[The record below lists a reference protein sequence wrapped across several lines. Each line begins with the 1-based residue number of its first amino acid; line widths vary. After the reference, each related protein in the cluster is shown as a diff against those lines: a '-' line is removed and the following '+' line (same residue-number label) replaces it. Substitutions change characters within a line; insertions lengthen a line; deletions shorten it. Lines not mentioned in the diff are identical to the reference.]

1 MTRVQRRWKWGVSG
15 LLSFL
20 ISLSV
25 LAQGPAPQATPVT
38 PPSSQ
43 ALPADLVLAAPLP
56 RDPAVRVGRLE
67 NGLSYYI
74 RQNGR
79 PAQRVSLRLA
89 VNAGSL
95 QEADDQR
102 GLAHFLEHMAFNGTE
117 NFKPGELVAFLE
129 SIGARFGPHVNAST
143 SFDETIYML
152 DVPTDREGYVDRGL
166 LALRD
171 FAAGVQLLPAEVD
184 RERGVVLEEWRGRL
198 GASARITDQ
207 QIPLIFRGSRY
218 ADRLPIGTPEIIQT
232 APRERLAAF
241 YREHYRPDQMAVVVV
256 GDLAPDAAE
265 SMIRA
270 RFSGIPA
277 RATPVAPLN
286 RAVPGHVEPLV
297 SVVTDPEAQ
306 SWTVTL
312 GIKGTPAEQ
321 RTVADYRASLVRQM
335 LERMM
340 NPRLRELSQRPDAPF
355 LGAQAGIDTIGRSL
369 QLFDLSA
376 AVPERGQ
383 VAGLEALVTE
393 ARRVQRHGFSEAEL
407 DRARRELLAAY
418 DRAYNERATS
428 ESPSFAREYVSHF
441 LEGEPMPGI
450 EFEHRLATAYV
461 PTITVAEVVAAATSL
476 LSAENRVVLAVAPR
490 KADQP
495 PATREALLAAV
506 ARAEV
511 ADVGPW
517 RDDTS
522 GRTLVSTPPTPSRVT
537 GQRTLPAIGVTVL
550 TLSNGAEVWLKPTDY
565 KADQVLFGAQALG
578 GTSLADEADFFSADL
593 ASALVSVGGMGGFS
607 PVDLGKMLAGRIASA
622 SPQLGTY
629 THEVGGASTPRD
641 LEVALQLN
649 YLAFTAPNLTPE
661 AFDLLKRRLGAV
673 LDNQAQNPRAVFGE
687 RVSLVNQSQH
697 YSARMLSVAD
707 LPKLKLETMQAYYRA
722 RYSNAADFTFFLV
735 GAFDTAAVTP
745 LIERWIGG
753 LPSTGTRTARFRDT
767 GVRFPDTPVREQ
779 VRKGRE
785 PASQTVISL
794 FADPGQDEFELHRLR
809 ASTSVL
815 SLRLRELLREQL
827 GGTYGVSVAF
837 DSAAPMK
844 GYGSVVVKFGSAPD
858 RVDTLT
864 RAGVDE
870 VARLVNEGPSA
881 EDVAKVKEMEKR
893 DLETNARQNAYWMG
907 SLQTV
912 LLYGWEPESIARRPQ
927 RAEQLTPAVL
937 HEMFRKY
944 FTTDRVTVVSLMPE
958 A

>member
-1 MTRVQRRWKWGVSG
+1 MLSL
-15 LLSFL
+15 LLSV
-20 ISLSV
+20 SV
-25 LAQGPAPQATPVT
+25 VAQSTAPQSAQT
-38 PPSSQ
+38 PPPQSAPS
-43 ALPADLVLAAPLP
+43 AELSLAAPLP
-56 RDPAVRVGRLE
+56 RDPAVRIGRLD
-67 NGLSYYI
+67 NGLTYYI

-89 VNAGSL
+89 VNVGSL

-102 GLAHFLEHMAFNGTE
+102 GLAHFLEHMAFNGTD

-152 DVPTDREGYVDRGL
+152 DVPTDRPGYVDRGL

-198 GASARITDQ
+198 GASSRITDQ
-207 QIPLIFRGSRY
+207 QLPLIFRGSRY

-232 APRERLAAF
+232 APRDRIAAF

-256 GDLAPDAAE
+256 GDLTPDAAE

-270 RFSGIPA
+270 RFSGIQA
-277 RATPVAPLN
+277 RTTPVASLN
-286 RAVPGHVEPLV
+286 RTVPGHAEPLV

-312 GIKGTPAEQ
+312 GIKGRPAEQ
-321 RTVADYRASLVRQM
+321 RTVGDYRASLVRQM
-335 LERMM
+335 LEQMI
-340 NPRLRELSQRPDAPF
+340 NPRLRELSQRPNAPF

-376 AVPERGQ
+376 AVPEQGQ

-393 ARRVQRHGFSEAEL
+393 ARRVQRHGFTEAEL
-407 DRARRELLAAY
+407 DRARRELLAVY
-418 DRAYNERATS
+418 ERAYNERATS
-428 ESPSFAREYVSHF
+428 ESASYAREYVSNF

-450 EFEHRLATAYV
+450 AFEYRLAMTHV
-461 PTITVAEVVAAATSL
+461 PTITVAEVVAAATAL
-476 LSAENRVVLAVAPR
+476 LSAENRVILAVAPQ
-490 KADQP
+490 KAGQP
-495 PATREALLAAV
+495 AATREALLAAV
-506 ARAEV
+506 TRAEA

-517 RDDTS
+517 RDETA
-522 GRTLVSTPPTPSRVT
+522 GRTLVSTPPTAGRVT

-550 TLSNGAEVWLKPTDY
+550 TLSNGAEVWLKPTDF

-578 GTSLADEADFFSADL
+578 GTSLADEGEYFSADL
-593 ASALVSVGGMGGFS
+593 SSALVSLGGLGGFS

-622 SPQLGTY
+622 TPQLGTY

-673 LDNQAQNPRAVFGE
+673 LENQAQNPRAVFGE
-687 RVSLVNQSQH
+687 RVSLINQSQH

-707 LPKLKLETMQAYYRA
+707 LPRLNLDTMQAYYRA
-722 RYSNAADFTFFLV
+722 RYGNAADFTFFLV
-735 GAFDTAAVTP
+735 GAFDTATVTP

-753 LPSTGTRTARFRDT
+753 LPSTGTRTARFRDM
-767 GVRFPDTPVREQ
+767 GVRFPATAVREQ

-794 FADPGQDEFELHRLR
+794 FADPGQNEFEVHRLR
-809 ASTSVL
+809 AATSVL

-827 GGTYGVSVAF
+827 GGTYGVSVGF
-837 DSAAPMK
+837 ESAVPLT
-844 GYGSVVVKFGSAPD
+844 GYGSVVVQFGSAPD
-858 RVDTLT
+858 RVDSLT
-864 RAGVDE
+864 RAVFDE
-870 VARLVNEGPSA
+870 IARLTREGPSA

-912 LLYGWEPESIARRPQ
+912 LLYGWDPDSIARRPQ
-927 RAEQLTPAVL
+927 RTEQLTPAVV